1 MKNPGYIWQKKNDKN
16 FIPKGKS
23 SAQKLLEKEYT
34 KGTLIEINFDIK
46 TKPKARQFFN
56 KINKFGYESESC
68 IPKKLLSKVFY
79 SRIEKKYTGSFPW
92 VNALNALQPVK
103 MSIVVIKNKIG
114 IFLPGY
120 CDTTNGD
127 STLCIEGKNGRPLI
141 LPITKISTI
150 YCKIY
155 SDESKLSDSKSLIVS
170 KLIDFCGNSKYV
182 YGILERLL

>member
-1 MKNPGYIWQKKNDKN
+1 MKNPGYIWQKKKEKN

-23 SAQKLLEKEYT
+23 SSQKFLEKEYT
-34 KGTLIEINFDIK
+34 RGILIEINFDIK
-46 TKPKARQFFN
+46 TRSEARQFFN

-68 IPKKLLSKVFY
+68 IPKKLLSRVFY
-79 SRIEKKYTGSFPW
+79 DRIEKKYTGSFPW
-92 VNALNALQPVK
+92 VSVLQPVN

-120 CDTTNGD
+120 YNTGD

-155 SDESKLSDSKSLIVS
+155 SDTSKLSDPRDLIAL

>member
-1 MKNPGYIWQKKNDKN
+1 MKNPGYIWQKKKEKSL
-16 FIPKGKS
+16 IPKGKS
-23 SAQKLLEKEYT
+23 SAQKLLEKEFT
-34 KGTLIEINFDIK
+34 RGILIEINFDIK
-46 TKPKARQFFN
+46 TRSEARQFFS

-92 VNALNALQPVK
+92 ANALQPVN
-103 MSIVVIKNKIG
+103 MSIIVMKNKIG

-120 CDTTNGD
+120 YNNTGD
-127 STLCIEGKNGRPLI
+127 STLCIEGKNGRPLT

-150 YCKIY
+150 YCKIC
-155 SDESKLSDSKSLIVS
+155 SDTSKLSDPMDLIAS

>member
-23 SAQKLLEKEYT
+23 SSQKFLEKEYT
-34 KGTLIEINFDIK
+34 RGVLIEINFDIK
-46 TKPKARQFFN
+46 TRSEARQFFN
-56 KINKFGYESESC
+56 KINKFGYKSESC

-92 VNALNALQPVK
+92 VNALNALQPIN
-103 MSIVVIKNKIG
+103 MSIVVMKNKIG

-120 CDTTNGD
+120 YNTGD
-127 STLCIEGKNGRPLI
+127 STLCIEGKNGRPFI

-150 YCKIY
+150 YCKMC
-155 SDESKLSDSKSLIVS
+155 SDTSKLSDPRDLIAS

>member
-1 MKNPGYIWQKKNDKN
+1 MKNPGYIWQKKNNKN
-16 FIPKGKS
+16 FISKGKS
-23 SAQKLLEKEYT
+23 TSQKLLEKEYT
-34 KGTLIEINFDIK
+34 KGILIEINFDIK
-46 TKPKARQFFN
+46 TRSEARQFFY

-68 IPKKLLSKVFY
+68 IPKKLLSKTFY

-92 VNALNALQPVK
+92 GNALNAALPPVK
-103 MSIVVIKNKIG
+103 MSIIIIKNKIG

-120 CDTTNGD
+120 YNTGD
-127 STLCIEGKNGRPLI
+127 STLCIESKNGRPFI

-155 SDESKLSDSKSLIVS
+155 SDTSKLSGPKDLIAS
-170 KLIDFCGNSKYV
+170 KLIDFYGNSKYV

>member
-1 MKNPGYIWQKKNDKN
+1 MKNPGYIWQKKKEKN

-23 SAQKLLEKEYT
+23 SSQKFLEKEYT
-34 KGTLIEINFDIK
+34 RGILIEINFDIK
-46 TKPKARQFFN
+46 TRSEARQFFN

-92 VNALNALQPVK
+92 VNALNALQPVN
-103 MSIVVIKNKIG
+103 MSIVVIKNKIS

-120 CDTTNGD
+120 YNNTED

-150 YCKIY
+150 YCKMC
-155 SDESKLSDSKSLIVS
+155 SDTSKLSDPRDLIAS